1 MNKINFKT
9 KSLLDGEEITGPIA
23 TDDKYILLS
32 LFVGQFRF
40 LDDIQE
46 VIDDLENV
54 KSGAKTWEEIIAP
67 LGNNWDIAYGNGNLD
82 IENDTAYFLAED
94 KANQSFKMPL
104 QELIDLMKDWKV
116 FMS

>member
-1 MNKINFKT
+1 MDKINFKT
-9 KSLLDGEEITGPIA
+9 NSLLDGKEIVGPIA

-54 KSGAKTWEEIIAP
+54 KNGVKTWDVIIAP
-67 LGNNWDIAYGNGNLD
+67 LGNNWDIGYGNGSLD
-82 IENDTAYFLAED
+82 VETNVAYFLTGN
-94 KANQSFKMPL
+94 KYNQSFQMLL

-116 FMS
+116 FMA